1 MRLAI
6 RLPIYIT
13 GEVNYVVS
21 GMTFGIKFI
30 KEPPEGYIIISIPH
44 DWIHTILRNLQEMV
58 WYPPSYDGK
67 EKHTK
72 IFEEILKKY
81 ANLQA

>member
-21 GMTFGIKFI
+21 GMTFGTKFI
-30 KEPPEGYIIISIPH
+30 KEPPEGYIIISIP
-44 DWIHTILRNLQEMV
+44 TTGYALYPRTYKR
-58 WYPPSYDGK
+58 WYGIPHHMR
-67 EKHTK
+67 EKKSTQK
-72 IFEEILKKY
+72 SSKKY
-81 ANLQA
+81 